1 MESPEGG
8 DLYLLPLFLVLVVQP
23 VGHLAAWNHMS
34 KGVIAQI
41 DVKGCTSNG
50 EASFLPHFSLF
61 NILLFK
67 ALLQYG
73 EGWVVGVGGAHTE
86 EEEHTY
92 ELVKSFEKHQP
103 SGGAVIFFLDT
114 TVKCPN

>member
-73 EGWVVGVGGAHTE
+73 EGWVVGVGG
-86 EEEHTY
+86 
-92 ELVKSFEKHQP
+92 
-103 SGGAVIFFLDT
+103 GGT
-114 TVKCPN
+114 HRRRS